1 MKKIILI
8 FALIV
13 VVLSAFVACSKGTKN
28 KEATETSETTVTESK
43 NSDVY
48 ENVAFDDLKT
58 FTAVTGVSLNST
70 VEEKTYETTY
80 DYVVLTDVD
89 EKIVEYKEYLL
100 EFGLKLTSSGDAET
114 TTFELDD
121 KELRI
126 DIEENESD
134 TRINITISCDEETN
148 NTRKEKTYSEMV
160 AAANEKDF
168 DEVYDISD
176 RFSSNEISEFKDVYA
191 YRLFSLAMEA
201 YDDKIYGEAREYFI
215 KYCEEDTTDKL
226 GGNAYLEECNN
237 ILSKYNGTYSGK
249 SFNGY
254 LSYFIY
260 IKDGKVGMEFDN
272 RELLGTEPSET
283 IYYLEYLRIDE
294 YKGQELVY
302 IVDYTLGKIT
312 YNFKLTMLDSGEIIV
327 NDNAWDVIKGYQ
339 NDTTT
344 FAGTYKKTSSETP
357 PEA

>member
-1 MKKIILI
+1 MKKIISIFLLI
-8 FALIV
+8 AAL
-13 VVLSAFVACSKGTKN
+13 LLTFVACSKDADDTK
-28 KEATETSETTVTESK
+28 ATETAETTTENK
-43 NSDVY
+43 NGDVY
-48 ENVAFDDLKT
+48 ENIAFDNLKT
-58 FTAVTGVSLNST
+58 FTTVTGVTLNST

-80 DYVVLTDVD
+80 GYVVLTDAD
-89 EKIVEYKEYLL
+89 ENITEYKEYLL

-126 DIEENESD
+126 DVEENESD
-134 TRINITISCDEETN
+134 IRINITIPCDEETN

-160 AAANEKDF
+160 AAAEEEKF
-168 DEVYDISD
+168 DEVYDITD
-176 RFSSNEISEFKDVYA
+176 QFSSDEIQNFKDVQA

-272 RELLGTEPSET
+272 QELLGTEPSET
-283 IYYLEYLRIDE
+283 IYYLDYLRIEEID
-294 YKGQELVY
+294 G
-302 IVDYTLGKIT
+302 YTLLHVVGYTSGKIDYKYDLVPT
-312 YNFKLTMLDSGEIIV
+312 EDGSIIV
-327 NDNAWDVIKGYQ
+327 NDHAWTKPAEYY
-339 NDTTT
+339 NDDAV
-344 FAGTYKKTSSETP
+344 FAGIYEKTSSETP